1 MLVCSLG
8 NVWGCGAAGWTSW
21 RKHSHAVHSD
31 QTTKLDV
38 LFSSFDSRLFFQI
51 STWYKQYCCSFL
63 LPGALLEQLWLCCSY
78 LHSWLFW
85 GDVAQREGL
94 PCMAL
99 RHHHRITTSSHSL
112 MEKWIYAMT
121 DPTFVWKKSKRLE
134 VISAQ
139 YPAFSTPADWCK
151 ASWETMYCCPMLFGG
166 CNGKGVLLDVT
177 FWSRIDRCNGNGKNW
192 R

>member
-1 MLVCSLG
+1 MCGDAGRQAGPADGNTLMLCTRTKRQNLMCSSL
-8 NVWGCGAAGWTSW
+8 
-21 RKHSHAVHSD
+21 
-31 QTTKLDV
+31 V
-38 LFSSFDSRLFFQI
+38 LILAFFFQI

-63 LPGALLEQLWLCCSY
+63 LPGALLEQLCRLCCSY

-99 RHHHRITTSSHSL
+99 RHHHGITTSSHSL